1 MACRGR
7 SKNANRHLSA
17 NDMTNKYLDSA
28 IPSPC
33 YVCDEA
39 LLERNLKLMQRV
51 QHESGAHI
59 ILALK
64 GFSMWSTFP
73 LVREYLVGCTASSVW
88 EAKLAAGEFQREV
101 HAYAPGY
108 KPSEIDELLPLVN
121 HISFNSLNQWQRY
134 KEQTLAA
141 GVSAGIRVNPEH
153 QEAETEL
160 YDPSAPGS
168 RLGIRA
174 SELEQADLTGIEGL
188 HVHNLCEC
196 DSFALERTLAA
207 VEQKFAK
214 WLPQMKWLNLGGGHL
229 MTRQGYDVDHL
240 IAQLK
245 RLRETYDID
254 IILEPGSAVAW
265 QTGPLVAEVVDV
277 IENDGLIAILDVS
290 ATGHMPDV
298 LEMPY
303 RPAVTDAREPG
314 VLPYTYKLGGNSC
327 LAGDVIGLYSFA
339 EPLQPGS
346 RIIFEDMMHYTMV
359 KTTFFNGVQHPH
371 IGILR
376 KDGRFDLIRSFSY
389 EDFRSRLS

>member
-1 MACRGR
+1 
-7 SKNANRHLSA
+7 
-17 NDMTNKYLDSA
+17 MTNKYLDSA

-245 RLRETYDID
+245 RLRENYDID